1 MSSTKWK
8 VISPIAAIVLWQV
21 LASAGLLGKTPSPW
35 QAVEGIWYLIDTGL
49 PPGYRLWG
57 HAGASLARVLAGFA
71 AACLV
76 AVPVGVLMGWSK
88 HLDAVLDPLVEA
100 VRPVPPL
107 AWLPFAVLW
116 FGIGLV
122 SSSFIIF
129 LGVFF
134 PVLLNT
140 VSGVKSVDPRLP
152 EAARTLGASEA
163 TILGRVLVPGASPS
177 IITGIR
183 IGMGIGWMT
192 LVAAEMT
199 GVKSGYGLGYMILTA
214 RDYARYDLV
223 ASGIIV
229 IGLLGF
235 GMDACIRLVEKRL
248 LRWR

>member
-1 MSSTKWK
+1 MKKWK
-8 VISPIAAIVLWQV
+8 VISPIAAVALWQV
-21 LASAGLLGKTPSPW
+21 LASAGALGKTPSPW
-35 QAVEGIWYLIDTGL
+35 QVVEGIWYLLDTGL
-49 PPGYRLWG
+49 PPGYHLWG
-57 HAGASLARVLAGFA
+57 HAGASLVRVLAGFA

-76 AVPVGVLMGWSK
+76 AVPMGVLMGWSK
-88 HLDAVLDPLVEA
+88 HLDAVMDPLVEA

-116 FGIGLV
+116 FGIGLA

-140 VSGVKSVDPRLP
+140 VAGVKSVDPRLP
-152 EAARTLGASEA
+152 EAARTLGASET

-199 GVKSGYGLGYMILTA
+199 GIKSGYGLGYMILTA
-214 RDYARYDLV
+214 RDYARYDIV
-223 ASGIIV
+223 ASGIAV

-235 GMDACIRLVEKRL
+235 GMDACIRLAEKRL

>member
-1 MSSTKWK
+1 M
-8 VISPIAAIVLWQV
+8 
-21 LASAGLLGKTPSPW
+21 
-35 QAVEGIWYLIDTGL
+35 
-49 PPGYRLWG
+49 
-57 HAGASLARVLAGFA
+57 
-71 AACLV
+71 
-76 AVPVGVLMGWSK
+76 GVLMGWSK
-88 HLDAVLDPLVEA
+88 HLDAVMDPLVEA

-116 FGIGLV
+116 FGIGLA

-140 VSGVKSVDPRLP
+140 VAGVKSVDPRLP
-152 EAARTLGASEA
+152 EAARTLGASET

-199 GVKSGYGLGYMILTA
+199 GIKSGYGLGYMILTA
-214 RDYARYDLV
+214 RDYARYDIV
-223 ASGIIV
+223 ASGIAV

-235 GMDACIRLVEKRL
+235 GIDSCIRLAEKRL